1 MTPND
6 LEPFPGV
13 GRFRQQQQQ
22 QQEQLDDDDDPF
34 NYAKV
39 CSYANDWC

>member
-22 QQEQLDDDDDPF
+22 EQLDDDDDPF

-39 CSYANDWC
+39 CGYANDWC